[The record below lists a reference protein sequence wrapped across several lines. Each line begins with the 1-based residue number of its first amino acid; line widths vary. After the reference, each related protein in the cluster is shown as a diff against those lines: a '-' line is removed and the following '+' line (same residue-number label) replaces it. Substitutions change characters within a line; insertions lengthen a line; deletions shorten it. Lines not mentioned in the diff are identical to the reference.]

1 MTTTSENRPLAAT
14 VRLGRLFLLL
24 PLLALLL
31 AAPGTALAKYASIVI
46 DAETG
51 EILHAA
57 SADTRNFPASMTKMM
72 TLYMTFDAL
81 DARKLTLDQRL
92 KVSSRAAGMAPSK
105 LGLKPGETI
114 RTEDCI
120 LSLVTKSANDCAV
133 VLAEAIGGTET
144 EFARMMTDRARALG
158 MRRTTFRNASGL
170 PNAGQLSTARD
181 MARLAQALI
190 QDHAKYYPYF
200 STRQFTYKG
209 VTHGNHNRLMA
220 RYRGMDGLKTGFIRA
235 SGFNLAASA
244 VRDGRRL
251 IGVVFGGETAVWRD
265 NHMADLLDKAFE
277 GRATPMLVASAERV
291 QAPGKAS
298 RRTPASPT
306 PGRKPDESGSVVTAM
321 ANAAEAV
328 ARSAG
333 DLQLVSSA
341 IAAPAAP
348 AAKKAPGGWGIQVG
362 AFNDRSASQRAV
374 ANATQRAPALL
385 DRAIPHVME
394 VSTGKGSLYR
404 ARLMGLDEKT
414 ARRACAQLAKAGQG
428 CLTVPPQQGL

>member
-1 MTTTSENRPLAAT
+1 MTTTSMNRPLAAT
-14 VRLGRLFLLL
+14 VRTGRLLLLL
-24 PLLALLL
+24 PVLALLL
-31 AAPGTALAKYASIVI
+31 AAPGSALAKYASIVI
-46 DAETG
+46 EADSG
-51 EILHAA
+51 EVLHAA
-57 SADTRNFPASMTKMM
+57 SADARNFPASLTKMM

-81 DARKLTLDQRL
+81 NAGKLTLDQRL
-92 KVSSRAAGMAPSK
+92 KVSTRASGMAPSK
-105 LGLKPGETI
+105 LGLQPGETI
-114 RTEDCI
+114 RTEDCV
-120 LSLVTKSANDCAV
+120 LALVTKSANDCAV

-144 EFARMMTDRARALG
+144 EFARMMTDRARAIG
-158 MRRTTFRNASGL
+158 MTRTTFRNASGL

-190 QDHAKYYPYF
+190 QDHKKYYPYF

-220 RYRGMDGLKTGFIRA
+220 RYAGMDGLKTGFIRA

-251 IGVVFGGETAVWRD
+251 IAVVFGGETAAWRD
-265 NHMADLLDKAFE
+265 RHLADLLDKAFE
-277 GRATPMLVASAERV
+277 GRTSPMLVASADRV
-291 QAPGKAS
+291 QAPAKAS
-298 RRTPASPT
+298 RKAQGSAV
-306 PGRKPDESGSVVTAM
+306 PGRKPEESTTVVAAM
-321 ANAAEAV
+321 AQAAEAV
-328 ARSAG
+328 ARGAG
-333 DLQLVSSA
+333 EISLVSTA
-341 IAAPAAP
+341 VAAPAAP
-348 AAKKAPGGWGIQVG
+348 TMKKAPGGWGIQVG
-362 AFNDRSASQRAV
+362 AFNDRASGQRAV

-414 ARRACAQLAKAGQG
+414 ARRACTQLAKSGQG